1 MSKIKTST
9 IVASQLPDFIRDDYP
24 AFIQFI
30 EAYYEFLEQA
40 DPKDLAQIRSID
52 DTLDVFIDHFK
63 AELANNLPNVIVD
76 QRELL
81 QRLKAQYLSKGTEA
95 SYKLLFRLL
104 YNKEVVVDYPG
115 KQMLRASDGRW
126 YQDVSI
132 FARIKRGDPASVVGQ
147 YVEVITPTKNVSIRV
162 DQFRHATV
170 YDRSIETGE
179 SIASVSSDIVELF
192 IDRKFYGEIFYD
204 NIIKFG
210 NIFEAAILPTTSK
223 VKVVTRGSG
232 FKAGQLYNIRSSL
245 GEGTVLKIS
254 RVNSEGGIQSA
265 QLIKFGVGY
274 TTDFSTTISPPSTE
288 TFTPLTIIGNNVT
301 VNDKTG
307 GFVETGLITKDDY
320 SDSAFNPT
328 YSGEVLREFYY
339 DDAQVPDPENAAQ
352 LQFTLGPLAIY
363 PGYYTSNLGFLD
375 DAIYVQDG
383 HYYQAYSYILKIDE
397 RLSSYKNAVKTL
409 LHPAGMAL
417 FGGYELKNEF
427 SVSPEVIS
435 ILQFLAMKLE
445 TVLDS
450 PIDEILGK
458 AFGKALND
466 TQTILEA
473 ITSKGVV
480 KALSDTLDTPTENVT
495 KEFGKATSDTLDQPL
510 DSNIK
515 NIGKAL
521 SDASATSDVLT
532 KRDFGK
538 ALTDSS
544 TITES
549 NVISISK
556 PLTEN
561 QSLSD
566 SNALA
571 ISKPLTDSQSLSD
584 SKVITI
590 NKSLTDSSLTSD
602 IIDSIDFNKS
612 LIDSIAAGELCNIG
626 FVKDIISDSVSI
638 SEVLTMAVDRV
649 MNLAD
654 SFTVTDVISSIEKVN
669 YYISD
674 AAVSEILSFVTGK
687 GFSDFIDQPSDSSTL
702 VINKSIS
709 DSATSSEAGFVEFNP
724 YIDPAYTYVV
734 SGEHYVG
741 ERTTF

>member
-63 AELANNLPNVIVD
+63 TELAHNLPNVIVD

-115 KQMLRASDGRW
+115 KQLLRASDGRW

-162 DQFRHATV
+162 DQYRYATV
-170 YDRSIETGE
+170 YNRNIETGE
-179 SIASVSSDIVELF
+179 SIASISSDIVELF
-192 IDRKFYGEIFYD
+192 VDRKFYGEIFYD
-204 NIIKFG
+204 NIITFG
-210 NIFEAAILPTTSK
+210 NIFEATILPTTSK

-245 GEGTVLKIS
+245 GEGSILKIS

-274 TTDFSTTISPPSTE
+274 TTDFSITISPPSTE
-288 TFTPLTIIGNNVT
+288 TFTPLTIIGNDVT

-320 SDSAFNPT
+320 SDSAFNST
-328 YSGEVLREFYY
+328 YSGKVLREFYY

-352 LQFTLGPLAIY
+352 LKFILGPLATY

-397 RLSSYKNAVKTL
+397 RLSSYKNVIKTL

-427 SVSPEVIS
+427 SVAPEVIS

-450 PIDEILGK
+450 PVDEILGK
-458 AFGKALND
+458 VFGKALND
-466 TQTILEA
+466 TQNILEV
-473 ITSKGVV
+473 ITSKSMT
-480 KALSDTLDTPTENVT
+480 KALDDTLDEPVDLTN
-495 KEFGKATSDTLDQPL
+495 KLFGKITSDILSEPT
-510 DSNIK
+510 DSSVK
-515 NIGKAL
+515 TIGKGL
-521 SDASATSDVLT
+521 TDNSATSDVLT
-532 KRDFGK
+532 NRDFGK
-538 ALTDSS
+538 GLIDESIIDESINSKIFEKAPINISITP
-544 TITES
+544 TES
-549 NVISISK
+549 YSSVISKIFNETISISDNNVLVEPVNYYVDFAGASEILNTVVDK
-556 PLTEN
+556 TLEEN
-561 QSLSD
+561 IVLNESSIL
-566 SNALA
+566 
-571 ISKPLTDSQSLSD
+571 
-584 SKVITI
+584 TI
-590 NKSLTDSSLTSD
+590 NK
-602 IIDSIDFNKS
+602 
-612 LIDSIAAGELCNIG
+612 GIG
-626 FVKDIISDSVSI
+626 
-638 SEVLTMAVDRV
+638 
-649 MNLAD
+649 
-654 SFTVTDVISSIEKVN
+654 DVATTNES
-669 YYISD
+669 
-674 AAVSEILSFVTGK
+674 
-687 GFSDFIDQPSDSSTL
+687 GFI
-702 VINKSIS
+702 
-709 DSATSSEAGFVEFNP
+709 EFNP
-724 YIDPAYTYVV
+724 YINVASTYIV